1 MSVIEKESPGVYSD
15 YENSG
20 TVWANKTNTKVG
32 LVASILADVGTVYN
46 ISKISQAKSAF
57 GSDSLVTN
65 LCKTVLQNGDSQV
78 VLVSAGNTGSGY
90 ESAFSVIESQDDIG
104 VVICDSELLSVHTL
118 LMNSVVVSSQNLK
131 EQIGIA
137 ACSSSESNKEIWAS
151 SFNNERMI
159 LVAQNSIDDSGST
172 LSGCILAAALAGVIS
187 KMKSPAN
194 PLNGVPLKGI
204 TKLAS
209 DLNEDD
215 IDNYIS
221 LGITPF
227 EVVADKVKIIRAV
240 TSKTKTNGV
249 LDESF
254 KEINVILIIDEIV
267 KEIRTLLK
275 SNFVGAKTTSN
286 TRKAMSS
293 QTALKLQEFLNK
305 KIITDYALPEL
316 SLQEGNTNVCSV
328 NLDFSVGKVL
338 NQVHITADILI

>member
-1 MSVIEKESPGVYSD
+1 MSVIERKSPGVYSD

-20 TVWANKTNTKVG
+20 TAWSNKTNTKVG
-32 LVASILADVGTVYN
+32 MVATISADIGTVYN
-46 ISKISQAKSAF
+46 ISKASQAKSSF

-65 LCKTVLQNGDSQV
+65 LCKTVLQNGASQII
-78 VLVSAGNTGSGY
+78 LVSAGNTGSGY
-90 ESAFSVIESQDDIG
+90 ESALSAIESQDDIG

-118 LMNSVVVSSQNLK
+118 LMNSVVESSQNLK
-131 EQIGIA
+131 ERIGIVV
-137 ACSSSESNKEIWAS
+137 CSSSESNKGTWSS
-151 SFNNERMI
+151 SFNNERVI
-159 LVAQNSIDDSGST
+159 LVAQNSIDDSGNT

-187 KMKSPAN
+187 KMESPASS
-194 PLNGVPLKGI
+194 LNGVSLKGI

-209 DLNEDD
+209 DLSEED

-227 EVVADKVKIIRAV
+227 EVIVNKVKIIRAV

-254 KEINVILIIDEIV
+254 KEINVILVIDEII
-267 KEIRTLLK
+267 KEIRALLK
-275 SNFVGAKTTSN
+275 SNFVGAKNTSD
-286 TRKAMSS
+286 TREAMSS

-305 KIITDYALPEL
+305 KIISDYALPDM
-316 SLQEGNTNVCSV
+316 SLQEGNTNICSV
-328 NLDFSVGKVL
+328 KLDFSVGKTL